1 MHEKGEI
8 ICCGEWVEQGR
19 GSRDCVS
26 EGGGRDLGVPQV
38 GGGCT
43 RVTLVGSPVTTTTS
57 SCLFSKWFL
66 NKAGHGFAKRRL
78 NSRQITVLF
87 CGTGHCLKCES
98 FKSTS

>member
-38 GGGCT
+38 GEGCT
-43 RVTLVGSPVTTTTS
+43 RDIRGL
-57 SCLFSKWFL
+57 
-66 NKAGHGFAKRRL
+66 
-78 NSRQITVLF
+78 SRHHHHLQLPF
-87 CGTGHCLKCES
+87 
-98 FKSTS
+98 